1 MKRGFKVSGFQ
12 GYRVSGLRLLS
23 GSLALMAGLAAQ
35 AATTAFVGQSIGSIA
50 VQGNGVNTIVA
61 VAFKELSAADECVS
75 VANIVSTEGLDAGDV
90 VSVYWNGGFESWT
103 LKVDE
108 QGVKGWEKNAVK
120 ITLDANGQV
129 AQSVGADAT
138 AVRPP
143 VGSGI
148 WLIHK
153 AGGSFTFHLFG
164 AYLEP
169 SATTAVAGTKT
180 LMGNPGLVAKA
191 PTITGMSNGDTIQF
205 ATGGKLLNVYTYNA
219 ASGEWVYW
227 NSNNESDSTLAPEIP
242 AGSGFWYVSKGGAVT
257 FEW

>member
-1 MKRGFKVSGFQ
+1 MKAFRAMCFVLGAWC
-12 GYRVSGLRLLS
+12 LS
-23 GSLALMAGLAAQ
+23 ASAV
-35 AATTAFVGQSIGSIA
+35 TTAFVGQPIGSIA
-50 VQGNGVNTIVA
+50 VQGSGVNTIVA

-75 VANIVSTEGLDAGDV
+75 VANIVSTEGLDEGDV

-103 LKVDE
+103 LKVE
-108 QGVKGWEKNAVK
+108 GGVKVWEKNAMK
-120 ITLDANGQV
+120 ISLDAGGQV
-129 AQSVGADAT
+129 AQSAGADAT
-138 AVRPP
+138 EVRPP
-143 VGSGI
+143 VGGGI

-164 AYLEP
+164 AYLAP

-191 PTITGMSNGDTIQF
+191 PTITGMSNGDTIQL
-205 ATGGKLLNVYTYNA
+205 ATGGKLLDVYTYNA
-219 ASGEWVYW
+219 ASGKWGFW
-227 NSNNESDSTLAPEIP
+227 NSNNEPDSTPAPEIP

>member
-1 MKRGFKVSGFQ
+1 MKVVGCW
-12 GYRVSGLRLLS
+12 LLV
-23 GSLALMAGLAAQ
+23 AGLLMTAD
-35 AATTAFVGQSIGSIA
+35 AATTAYVGQSIGSIA
-50 VQGNGVNTIVA
+50 VQGSGVNTIVA

-75 VANIVSTEGLDAGDV
+75 VANIVSTEGLNAGDV

-103 LKVDE
+103 LAE
-108 QGVKGWEKNAVK
+108 NGGVKAWEKNEKK
-120 ITLDANGQV
+120 ISLDANGQV
-129 AQSVGADAT
+129 TQSAGADAS

-143 VGSGI
+143 VGGGI

-169 SATTAVAGTKT
+169 SATTAAAGTKT

-191 PTITGMSNGDTIQF
+191 PAITGMSNGDTIQF
-205 ATGGKLLNVYTYNA
+205 ATGGGLLNVYTYNA
-219 ASGEWVYW
+219 ASGKWGFW
-227 NSNNESDSTLAPEIP
+227 DADNKPAWIDSPTIP
-242 AGSGFWYVSKGGAVT
+242 AGVGFWYVATGGAVT